1 MKSFSN
7 TYIFIFSTV
16 MVILVAAILSTAAMV
31 LQPLQ
36 QKNMEIEQKKK
47 ILASIGIV
55 SDADDAESLYEKYI
69 KETYVVDING
79 NVKEG
84 VDAFTVNIKDELR
97 KAPEEKNLP
106 VYIGT
111 LKSGEKRYV
120 FPMRGLGLWG
130 PIFGYV
136 SFEKDFNTILGTD
149 FDHDGE
155 TPGLGAE
162 ITTDWFQEQFIGKKI
177 FSPDGEFIS
186 IKMKKGRLDPNS
198 LNEVQAISGS
208 TLTTN
213 GLEDMLRDCLGNYEA
228 FFKQQM
234 N

>member
-111 LKSGEKRYV
+111 LESGEKSYV
-120 FPMRGLGLWG
+120 FPVRGLGLWG

-162 ITTDWFQEQFIGKKI
+162 IATDWFQEQFKGKKI

-186 IKMKKGRLDPNS
+186 IKTKKGKIDPNS

-213 GLEDMLRDCLGNYEA
+213 GLEAMLRDCLGNYEA